1 METLKKP
8 FVALTVIA
16 IIVISLA
23 SVGPLV
29 YKLITNP
36 GIRTGGINAENAVPA
51 TTGVDG
57 HWNLVP
63 GSGANTTGVGF
74 TFNEVLPGERKST
87 SGSTYQ
93 VTGFLDVSDGQ
104 LTDGEVVAD
113 ATTIKT
119 DIEKRDIN
127 VRRSILHTDDFPTA
141 TFQVKGPIDL
151 TDVPDDGTVANAEV
165 PGVLTLHGTSRDVT
179 PTLDVLRTGERVI
192 VAGVLTVDRTD
203 YNIYPP
209 EFVAATIAEKGEI
222 NIRLVFEK

>member
-36 GIRTGGINAENAVPA
+36 GIRTGGINAENAIPA
-51 TTGVDG
+51 STGVDG

-74 TFNEVLPGERKST
+74 TFNEVLPGERKTT
-87 SGSTYQ
+87 SGTTYQ
-93 VTGFLDVSDGQ
+93 VTGFLDVSNGE

-113 ATTIKT
+113 ATSIKT

-127 VRRSILHTDDFPTA
+127 VRRSILHTDEFPTA
-141 TFQVKGPIDL
+141 TFRVKGPLNL
-151 TDVPDDGTVANAEV
+151 TELPDDGTVVSAEV
-165 PGVLTLHGTSRDVT
+165 PGVLTLHGTSRDVV
-179 PTLDVLRTGERVI
+179 PTLDILRTGERVI
-192 VAGVLTVDRTD
+192 IAGILTVNRTD
-203 YNIYPP
+203 YNIHTP
-209 EFVAATIAEKGEI
+209 EFVAATIAEEGEI